1 MSSTGS
7 PDLRLGSSSPAGRKP
22 STETKPKSGGRPT
35 MPPRRMWLWFLAIF
49 AVNFLVVK
57 LLMPS
62 AEGPVTVPYTLF
74 KEEVAKGN
82 VQAVYSRADVI
93 TGKFKSPVTYPPPS
107 EKPAPPGESPQ
118 PTNNRSA
125 ASANAPRP
133 V

>member
-7 PDLRLGSSSPAGRKP
+7 PDARLSNSSPARGKQ
-22 STETKPKSGGRPT
+22 STETKPKSSGPPT
-35 MPPRRMWLWFLAIF
+35 MPPRRTWLWFLAVL
-49 AVNFLVVK
+49 AVNFLVAK
-57 LLMPS
+57 LLMPG

-107 EKPAPPGESPQ
+107 ERPAAPGESPQ